1 MDVCCGQKTMLIK
14 QRPHAQV
21 MPASTF
27 TLIAAAVVKA
37 LFICERRLVDTQ
49 IGTLATN
56 LQASSRDAHREG
68 AHSWALINKT
78 QEIIVDNKE
87 LLELSAKA
95 YGCVGLEYRSGSDAF
110 YYDDPES
117 GREEWNPLDDGAQV
131 FSLAAKLMLK
141 IDIRKAFVS
150 VEPYVFNKSSTS
162 VIEPCE
168 DNQLSREAAV
178 LRAIVRAAAEI
189 QKASEGE

>member
-1 MDVCCGQKTMLIK
+1 
-14 QRPHAQV
+14 
-21 MPASTF
+21 
-27 TLIAAAVVKA
+27 
-37 LFICERRLVDTQ
+37 
-49 IGTLATN
+49 
-56 LQASSRDAHREG
+56 
-68 AHSWALINKT
+68 
-78 QEIIVDNKE
+78 VDNKD

-110 YYDDPES
+110 YYDDPDS
-117 GREEWNPLDDGAQV
+117 GREEWNPLLDRSQAM
-131 FSLAAKLMLK
+131 SIAIKLMLR
-141 IDIRKAFVS
+141 IDIRKAFVN
-150 VEPYVFNKSSTS
+150 VEPYVFNESSAS